1 MSEKSPVTERNLAM
15 DAVRV
20 TEAAAR
26 AAAHLMGHGD
36 ERAVDEAAARAMD
49 EALTALAIDGTVRVG
64 EPNSGGDSPLCVG
77 ARVGSGEGP
86 KTDVALM
93 PLEGPTIVAK
103 GEPNGMSVI
112 AMTEDGGLLQV
123 PDCYMD
129 KIAVGAGLPDGVVDL
144 DETPE
149 RNLKELAKARGV
161 GVGDLVVCILDR
173 PRHSQMIAQV
183 RAAGARIMLIGDGD
197 VSGVLATTSPDS
209 GVDIYMGIG
218 GAPQGVLAAAALRC
232 SGGSIQGRLAFRDDT
247 ERSRV
252 AAANGSMDL
261 DRKYG
266 QEDMAKGDVTFAA
279 TGVTNGA
286 MLRGVR
292 SRRGVT
298 VTESLVM
305 RSMTGTIRY
314 VKAHHQYASRG
325 NRGGSG

>member
-1 MSEKSPVTERNLAM
+1 MSGKSHITERSLAM

-36 ERAVDEAAARAMD
+36 ERAVDEAAMKAMD

-64 EPNSGGDSPLCVG
+64 EPSSDGDSPLCVG

-93 PLEGPTIVAK
+93 ALEGPTIVAK

-129 KIAVGAGLPDGVVDL
+129 KIAVGAGLPDDVVDL
-144 DETPE
+144 DETPA

-161 GVGDLVVCILDR
+161 EVGDLVVCILDR

-232 SGGSIQGRLAFRDDT
+232 SGGTIQGRLAFRDDA
-247 ERSRV
+247 ERQQV
-252 AAANGSMDL
+252 AAANGDIDL
-261 DRKYG
+261 ERKYG
-266 QEDMAKGDVTFAA
+266 ADDMAAGDVTFAA

-292 SRRGVT
+292 RRRGVT
-298 VTESLVM
+298 VTDSLVM
-305 RSMTGTIRY
+305 RSKSGTIRY
-314 VKAHHQYASRG
+314 VAAHHQDRG
-325 NRGGSG
+325 NRGGIG